1 MWRGPGY
8 GRQIMADKPICQTA
22 ALQDNPFTST
32 LMTIELQERGKWN
45 FGAVE
50 WRNILVE
57 ANTTE
62 SKWCEE

>member
-1 MWRGPGY
+1 
-8 GRQIMADKPICQTA
+8 MADKPVCQTA